1 MINCTYFFLNIQHF
15 CTQLY
20 ICELCFVFVN
30 RILWIYIFILCTWI
44 SFCNFF
50 FLCMWIGFH
59 ACELGY
65 VCIMSFVWI
74 IIDTNLTPY
83 KKSCSLNINKYYFD
97 SSCYYS
103 QWEIKFKE
111 YKFKK
116 IVSFLVSCYN
126 NISNIVGPLWLNVL
140 DKVGRWDSGKVGDL
154 HILLIILKFIKNIDI
169 HWSFYIWHI

>member
-1 MINCTYFFLNIQHF
+1 MKEWSLISCQVFSNLIRHYRRRLLYYFGKWRFHFTRLVVNWNEMINCTYFFLNIQHF

-50 FLCMWIGFH
+50 FVCMWIGFH

-116 IVSFLVSCYN
+116 NC
-126 NISNIVGPLWLNVL
+126 
-140 DKVGRWDSGKVGDL
+140 
-154 HILLIILKFIKNIDI
+154 
-169 HWSFYIWHI
+169 